1 MPRSGGDGSAHTE
14 TATESCGSATCRTNA
29 LNVGLPSSSRTP
41 KIPVGCGSNFAG
53 DAADAAS
60 RVPETVAD
68 RVHPD
73 ELDQTETE
81 PDLCTEIY
89 VLVEVVQDVFEF
101 ADPPEER
108 SERRLLADYPEG
120 EGACLTAPDQ
130 SYRCG
135 RGFPTLVCAS
145 SPGVRTTCISNARS
159 CSRTSCS
166 TSSLRGERPRDHSI
180 SAVCG
185 VLMAIST
192 RSSNNP
198 DRRVVL
204 TILP

>member
-14 TATESCGSATCRTNA
+14 TATESCGSATCRTNP

-60 RVPETVAD
+60 RVPETVAY

-101 ADPPEER
+101 ADPSEER
-108 SERRLLADYPEG
+108 SELRLLADHPEG
-120 EGACLTAPDQ
+120 ECACSTAPDQ
-130 SYRCG
+130 SYRVG
-135 RGFPTLVCAS
+135 GDTLLS
-145 SPGVRTTCISNARS
+145 SLHRPRVRAQRA
-159 CSRTSCS
+159 SRTPGAI
-166 TSSLRGERPRDHSI
+166 LGHRARLPHRGAERPQDHSVF
-180 SAVCG
+180 AMRG
-185 VLMAIST
+185 VPIGLSMG
-192 RSSNNP
+192 SSNNA

-204 TILP
+204 PILP